1 MIARNPII
9 WAGALDGDPAS
20 KGRAGVVFDGE
31 LDHLRKLRAMDAG
44 GQGEGH
50 VDAGRCA
57 SGPLGVRSGTVMEPS
72 GQ

>member
-1 MIARNPII
+1 MIARNPAI

-44 GQGEGH
+44 EQGAGH
-50 VDAGRCA
+50 CRCR
-57 SGPLGVRSGTVMEPS
+57 PVRLRR
-72 GQ
+72 